1 QKLFVYFCSWL
12 RATIY
17 EYRKHKIVI
26 INELSKPLAFF
37 ISIIFHLRNLSYID
51 SLGYVT
57 YFDKQ
62 QGSIGYNNATDYSV
76 FYTKE

>member
-1 QKLFVYFCSWL
+1 MQVAVKLYRRTYFLECLLMYTENQYSL
-12 RATIY
+12 HMVNID
-17 EYRKHKIVI
+17 
-26 INELSKPLAFF
+26 
-37 ISIIFHLRNLSYID
+37 YID